1 MQAGGD
7 GFGWRVTAE
16 NMTFQNPGVFIP
28 CHIREIPARE
38 ETTGSM
44 KTYKAGKKKKK
55 RKYIKKSKGGEDE
68 TDSSQR
74 QMKDVLTFIRL
85 MNTHT

>member
-28 CHIREIPARE
+28 CHIRKIPARG

-55 RKYIKKSKGGEDE
+55 LKMQGRG
-68 TDSSQR
+68 R
-74 QMKDVLTFIRL
+74 
-85 MNTHT
+85 

>member
-16 NMTFQNPGVFIP
+16 NVTFQNPGVFIP
-28 CHIREIPARE
+28 RHIRKIPARG

-44 KTYKAGKKKKK
+44 KTNKAGKKKEKK
-55 RKYIKKSKGGEDE
+55 NSKMQGRG
-68 TDSSQR
+68 R
-74 QMKDVLTFIRL
+74 
-85 MNTHT
+85 

>member
-28 CHIREIPARE
+28 CHIRKIPARG

-44 KTYKAGKKKKK
+44 KTYKAGKKK
-55 RKYIKKSKGGEDE
+55 
-68 TDSSQR
+68 
-74 QMKDVLTFIRL
+74 M
-85 MNTHT
+85 

>member
-16 NMTFQNPGVFIP
+16 NMTLQNSGVFIP
-28 CHIREIPARE
+28 CHICEIPTRGEA
-38 ETTGSM
+38 TGSI

-55 RKYIKKSKGGEDE
+55 HLKMQGRG
-68 TDSSQR
+68 R
-74 QMKDVLTFIRL
+74 
-85 MNTHT
+85 